1 MYTLFQPKIS
11 VAEEEA
17 DIQELID
24 EEYERRKQ
32 EKAMEEEMYKQMEE
46 EYDIHFPSV
55 LRINYW
61 G

>member
-1 MYTLFQPKIS
+1 MYTFFQPKIS

-32 EKAMEEEMYKQMEE
+32 EEDAYFTAMEEEMYKQMEE
-46 EYDIHFPSV
+46 DYCES
-55 LRINYW
+55 LANKEE
-61 G
+61 